1 MTRKYSPTTLPYAPV
16 QALPR
21 TDASA
26 WTPCDKQ
33 RLTFRLGNKAS
44 VEEISGHRETAHQKW
59 RFRICALGGETAV
72 HDRLEAAMRAAEF
85 ALGIGEMPVRLAENP
100 ASKNGGAA

>member
-1 MTRKYSPTTLPYAPV
+1 MARKYSPTTLPYAPV
-16 QALPR
+16 EALPR

-33 RLTFRLGNKAS
+33 RLTFRLGNRAS
-44 VEEISGHRETAHQKW
+44 VEEVSGNRETDRQKW

-72 HDRLEAAMRAAEF
+72 HDRLETAMRAAEF
-85 ALGIGEMPVRLAENP
+85 ALGIGEMPVRLAEV
-100 ASKNGGAA
+100 ASNRNGGAA